1 MVKIKAPK
9 DFWAGLMF
17 MGFGLG
23 FLMVARS
30 YRMGTAIRMGPGYF
44 PSVLGGMLAVLGLVV
59 FAGSF
64 VTTGSKVPRLYLKPN
79 LFVLGAVS
87 LWAVLL
93 KPLGLVV
100 SIFILIFASALG
112 GFDFRLKEVVILA
125 IVLIVG
131 AVGMF
136 VYGLG
141 LPFTLW
147 PGQ

>member
-1 MVKIKAPK
+1 VKIKAPK

-17 MGFGLG
+17 MSFGLG
-23 FLMVARS
+23 FLMVALS

-44 PSVLGGMLAVLGLVV
+44 PSVLSGMLAVLGLVV
-59 FAGSF
+59 FSGSF
-64 VTTGSKVPRLYLKPN
+64 VITGSKVPRLYLKPN

-100 SIFILIFASALG
+100 SISILIFASALG
-112 GFDFRLKEVVILA
+112 GFDVRLKEVVILT
-125 IVLIVG
+125 IVLIG
-131 AVGMF
+131 GSVGMF